1 MGKAEQLLPCIYAD
15 GDKRR
20 EGGDIFRQGE
30 EDHFGPER
38 PGFYDKRRDGRK
50 NFTIKGECE
59 MSSYIPE
66 IYIKEKNGVVVT
78 TSLDVAEKFGKG
90 HDYVLKSIRKISL
103 VKKDEPE
110 PTVISEFT
118 LRNFAQ
124 SSYLDDRGKR
134 QPMFYITRAG
144 FSILA
149 MGFTGK
155 KALEW
160 KIKYE
165 STFSL
170 METTILNTKNLL
182 WQQDRQSGK
191 LARRAETDT
200 VKDFVEYAISQGSTQ
215 APRYYG
221 LITTATYKALFLIQ
235 DKFPGS
241 FRDMLDGAQLLF
253 LGTAEH
259 LAQRAIAEGM
269 AKGLFYKDVFQLAKR
284 RLETLGSAVGIT
296 PVINHSSR
304 NTMEIAA

>member
-1 MGKAEQLLPCIYAD
+1 
-15 GDKRR
+15 
-20 EGGDIFRQGE
+20 
-30 EDHFGPER
+30 
-38 PGFYDKRRDGRK
+38 
-50 NFTIKGECE
+50 
-59 MSSYIPE
+59 MSNYVPE
-66 IYIKEKNGVVVT
+66 IYIKEKKGVLVT
-78 TSLDVAEKFGKG
+78 TSIDVAENFEKR
-90 HDYVLKSIRKISL
+90 HDHVLDAIRKIEAGS
-103 VKKDEPE
+103 PE
-110 PTVISEFT
+110 FSAP
-118 LRNFAQ
+118 NF
-124 SSYLDDRGKR
+124 RGSFYVGNNGRKS
-134 QPMFYITRAG
+134 PMFYITRSG

-165 STFSL
+165 KTFSL
-170 METTILNTKNLL
+170 METTLLNQKNLS

-191 LARRAETDT
+191 FARRAETDT
-200 VKDFVEYAISQGSTQ
+200 VKDFVEYALAQGSTQ

-269 AKGLFYKDVFQLAKR
+269 EKGLFYKDVFQLAKR

-296 PVINHSSR
+296 PVVNHSNK